1 MWPWVMVLSL
11 GQQCHHAV
19 CVLISL
25 CDSDQVLE
33 EALTKWESSPFLYL
47 VVYDPNVS
55 FCAAGEVWLGCSA

>member
-1 MWPWVMVLSL
+1 MALGDAAVL
-11 GQQCHHAV
+11 GAAV
-19 CVLISL
+19 SSCCVCLFLS
-25 CDSDQVLE
+25 DSDQVLE